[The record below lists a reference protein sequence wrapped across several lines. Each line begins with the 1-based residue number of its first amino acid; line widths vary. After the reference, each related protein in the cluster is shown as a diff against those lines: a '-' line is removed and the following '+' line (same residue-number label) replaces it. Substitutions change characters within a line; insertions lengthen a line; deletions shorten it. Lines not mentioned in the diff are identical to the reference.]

1 MLFFLLLA
9 VFTVSNTAQVPDNVE
24 KAQRN
29 RIAKDKITVEKS
41 YIQSTEQSE
50 GNMLALESRSSSQL
64 QELGTRYGFVRSNS
78 QLDELGTRYCFVRSN
93 SQLDELG
100 TRYGFVRS
108 NSQLDELGTRYG
120 FVRSNSQLDELGT
133 RYGFVR

>member
-1 MLFFLLLA
+1 MLKTVLFFLLLA
-9 VFTVSNTAQVPDNVE
+9 VFAVSSTAQVPDNVE

-41 YIQSTEQSE
+41 YIQSSEQSE
-50 GNMLALESRSSSQL
+50 WNMLALENRSSAQL
-64 QELGTRYGFVRSNS
+64 QELGTRYGW
-78 QLDELGTRYCFVRSN
+78 VRSN

-100 TRYGFVRS
+100 TRYGWVRS

-120 FVRSNSQLDELGT
+120 WVRSNSQLDELGT
-133 RYGFVR
+133 RYGWVR

>member
-9 VFTVSNTAQVPDNVE
+9 VFAVSSTAQVPDNVE

-29 RIAKDKITVEKS
+29 RIDKDKITVEKS

-50 GNMLALESRSSSQL
+50 WNTLALESRSSVQL
-64 QELGTRYGFVRSNS
+64 QELGSRYAWVRSNS
-78 QLDELGTRYCFVRSN
+78 QLDELGSRYAWVRSN

-100 TRYGFVRS
+100 SRYAWVR
-108 NSQLDELGTRYG
+108 
-120 FVRSNSQLDELGT
+120 
-133 RYGFVR
+133 

>member
-1 MLFFLLLA
+1 MLKSMLFFLLLA

-78 QLDELGTRYCFVRSN
+78 QLDELGTRY
-93 SQLDELG
+93 
-100 TRYGFVRS
+100 GFVRS
-108 NSQLDELGTRYG
+108 NSMRLYLKALDGSIPQIGLFFTLAQI
-120 FVRSNSQLDELGT
+120 VPL
-133 RYGFVR
+133 